1 MRQEIVQQALGDGAA
16 EGADANTVAVA
27 TVRALR
33 LLLAELEPLVGREG
47 ARALYARSLHLTRPS
62 FEWLAPGKP
71 QPLSDLVTGLQE
83 DLALRAP
90 AEARRAG
97 AAQLHTIADLLISL
111 IGEPLTHRL
120 LHSAW
125 GSSTADEPSQ
135 EKSQ

>member
-1 MRQEIVQQALGDGAA
+1 MRQKLIQHALGDGAA

-27 TVRALR
+27 TARALR
-33 LLLAELEPLVGREG
+33 SLLEELEPLVGAEG
-47 ARALYARSLHLTRPS
+47 VRALYARSLHLTRPS
-62 FEWLAPGKP
+62 FGWLAPAKP
-71 QPLSDLVTGLQE
+71 EPLSDLVAGLQE
-83 DLALRAP
+83 DLALRVP

-97 AAQLHTIADLLISL
+97 AAQLHTFADLLISL

-125 GSSTADEPSQ
+125 GGSAADEPSQ